1 MTDRKEY
8 YKKYNAEHKERRD
21 QYAIEYYQKNKD
33 EILAKHKKYRED
45 NIEKRKAHGSEKVVC
60 VVCGACVCR
69 SAIAKHKRS
78 KTCMNHKA

>member
-8 YKKYNAEHKERRD
+8 YKKYHAEHKERRD
-21 QYAIEYYQKNKD
+21 QYAIEYYQDNKD
-33 EILAKHKKYRED
+33 KILAQQRKYKQENSDKVRSYC
-45 NIEKRKAHGSEKVVC
+45 SEKVVC

-69 SAIAKHKRS
+69 GAISKHKRS